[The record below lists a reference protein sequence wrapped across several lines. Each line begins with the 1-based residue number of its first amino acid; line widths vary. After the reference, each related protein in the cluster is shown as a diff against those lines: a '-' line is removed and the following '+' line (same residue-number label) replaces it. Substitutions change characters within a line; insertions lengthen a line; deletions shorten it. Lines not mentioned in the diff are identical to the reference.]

1 MSQNIA
7 IGSFSTELEAIH
19 ASAPATAAVYV
30 SSVLVIYVLGLIII
44 FMHHMNTAY
53 GPWIW
58 TLADACDELR
68 PLW

>member
-1 MSQNIA
+1 MPPNI
-7 IGSFSTELEAIH
+7 ITITSLTELEAIH

-30 SSVLVIYVLGLIII
+30 SSVLAIYVLGLIII

>member
-1 MSQNIA
+1 MIVV
-7 IGSFSTELEAIH
+7 ELEAIH
-19 ASAPATAAVYV
+19 ANAPTTAVVYV
-30 SSVLVIYVLGLIII
+30 SSVIFLYLLGLIFI

-58 TLADACDELR
+58 TFADAYDELR